1 MKKGAYDL
9 GRKAVYYIVVVVI
22 IAVLFLY
29 ITNNFRNYQIIRLS
43 TLDKATDLVM
53 VQAAL
58 KCLSQKDTETGRTYM
73 YKIDESKLEK
83 EALINCLGKDKP
95 YNNKAIKIEIKIK
108 DKDKEI
114 ITQEPYFEY
123 NEYTRTVDY
132 NGQKEKLKISIEQY
146 PTVK

>member
-29 ITNNFRNYQIIRLS
+29 ITNNFRNYQVVRLS

-95 YNNKAIKIEIKIK
+95 YANKAIKIEIKG
-108 DKDKEI
+108 KEI
-114 ITQEPYFEY
+114 TTQEPYFEY
-123 NEYTRTVDY
+123 TKYTKTVEYK
-132 NGQKEKLKISIEQY
+132 GQKEKLGISIEKYQ
-146 PTVK
+146 TIK